1 MLGPHPCAVMT
12 APGSWGWR
20 RRLSAAAAAQPA
32 SSSPPHG
39 DAAAAA
45 PTRHLQ
51 RDPHQ
56 PRGRWPIWGRAATLR
71 KAAGWGGKHSPP
83 RHHWEGYTVLEGS
96 AHWGHQAHIVLSSGR
111 WKGQRSQIGQALL
124 EISSRSNPGDQ
135 PHPNR
140 KLKSATTTPV
150 PPLSLG
156 RQLLLSNRNWLERM
170 QWLLGNPIP
179 SLTCHLPAVPGSHNP
194 MGERPRHPGSD
205 R

>member
-45 PTRHLQ
+45 PTRHLR
-51 RDPHQ
+51 RDPPA
-56 PRGRWPIWGRAATLR
+56 PREMADVRGQHPLGKPLGRVA
-71 KAAGWGGKHSPP
+71 S
-83 RHHWEGYTVLEGS
+83 TVLPDITGEEATVLKGPV
-96 AHWGHQAHIVLSSGR
+96 HWGHQAHLVLSSGT
-111 WKGQRSQIGQALL
+111 WKGQRLQKGQALL
-124 EISSRSNPGDQ
+124 EISSRSDPGDQ

-150 PPLSLG
+150 PPCL
-156 RQLLLSNRNWLERM
+156 W
-170 QWLLGNPIP
+170 
-179 SLTCHLPAVPGSHNP
+179 AGSCY
-194 MGERPRHPGSD
+194 
-205 R
+205 

>member
-51 RDPHQ
+51 RDPNSPKGDGQYGGGQQ
-56 PRGRWPIWGRAATLR
+56 PL
-71 KAAGWGGKHSPP
+71 GKLLDGVASTVLPDIIG
-83 RHHWEGYTVLEGS
+83 EGYTVLKGP
-96 AHWGHQAHIVLSSGR
+96 AHWGHQAHTVLSSGR
-111 WKGQRSQIGQALL
+111 WKGQRSHIGQALL

-156 RQLLLSNRNWLERM
+156 RQLLLGNRNWLERM

-179 SLTCHLPAVPGSHNP
+179 SLTCHLPDVPGSHNP
-194 MGERPRHPGSD
+194 MGERPGHPGSA